1 MREIDLD
8 SNAIDLKS
16 IDVNVTCES
25 SGALFWLERITKE

>member
-16 IDVNVTCES
+16 IDVNVICES
-25 SGALFWLERITKE
+25 AVLFFG